1 MTEYRK
7 NWKAVKIVIQ
17 IYRVNDEI
25 SKYPVNY
32 FDVSDV
38 DQTVII
44 PDLTFRKYI
53 QAHYSMYYMTKT
65 LDACFYA
72 YMTTTLDDFRQMYKA
87 WIIDYE
93 PLENY
98 NKNETITELRNKG
111 NEKITNG
118 GDITVSG
125 STENDSENS
134 PTTKHYTTTYD
145 SAAENRLENYDVST
159 GKTSTETTTE
169 QDTTSETEYL
179 NTTVGDNTAHEINI
193 TTNKT
198 YGNIG
203 VTTSQQM
210 LQSEIDL
217 RKQHLIQMY
226 LDTFCKQYMF
236 YVGGD
241 CFVYSDFLP

>member
-1 MTEYRK
+1 M
-7 NWKAVKIVIQ
+7 VIQ
-17 IYRVNDEI
+17 IYRVSDEI

-32 FDVSDV
+32 FDVSDA
-38 DQTVII
+38 DQNVII

-53 QAHYSMYYMTKT
+53 QSHYSMYYMTKT

-72 YMTTTLDDFRQMYKA
+72 YMATTLDDFRQMYKA
-87 WIIDYE
+87 WVIVYE

-98 NKNETITELRNKG
+98 NRNETTTHIKNIG
-111 NEKITNG
+111 NEETTNT
-118 GDITVSG
+118 GDITLNG
-125 STENDSENS
+125 TTENDNSNS

-145 SAAENRLENYDVST
+145 NAAENRLESYDVST
-159 GKTSTETTTE
+159 GKTSTDSTTT
-169 QDTTSETEYL
+169 QNTSTETEYK
-179 NTTVGDNTAHEINI
+179 TTTLQDLTAHEIEIN
-193 TTNKT
+193 TNKT
-198 YGNIG
+198 FGNIG